1 MATEFEVM
9 ARLLGDSSSAVSAF
23 TSASGAAQQFQGQ
36 VDKTN
41 GMLVALGAGF
51 ATAGYSVIKF
61 AKHAFDEAARVAELD
76 VAITAIGRST
86 GVGAAQLRQAAKDI
100 KAMGIET
107 ASAQKM
113 AIEFAQG
120 NLDLAQASKIARV
133 AQDLAVIS
141 QKNSTDTAMLLTR
154 AVKTGNSMLL
164 KSAGV
169 SRQASEAYATYA
181 QELGKSQTALTAQER
196 QQAIVNLI
204 MDEGKKVAGVYE
216 AAMMEAGKVLRSFPR
231 IMSNIRDT
239 FGSALL
245 DGFGPAIKAVY
256 DLVKNFDKAIA
267 EGGKFHGVIEALAIF
282 MEQLISPFTQVIGNL
297 ADFVKNASAGE
308 INVMGLTE
316 RFTEIIPVITALAT
330 GLSTLAGQS
339 LLGNVPVIGKFI
351 SAFNPLMVG
360 FAVLTM
366 MTPTLR
372 DKLFALGN
380 QLKNLI
386 PPLIGIARMV
396 IEAGAQ
402 FINEFIVP
410 IVGWMLDKL
419 GPAIQGVADVLSS
432 FSGNTETAS
441 NMVEALKTALVILT
455 GTYVGLKTVQLI
467 QLGIT
472 KAQAI
477 WDGILTVATFLLIVA
492 TDGLAAAF
500 AALGIAMTA
509 SGIGAIIVVIGL
521 IIGAMV
527 IWYQKSAWF
536 RNLIK
541 QILEAIANFFIMMAN
556 GIIRTINLIIESTAA
571 WINGFIKVYNWIAK
585 VTGLPKI
592 DPIDPWTIP
601 TINHLNI
608 ALEETANKAYGATE
622 AFRKFAN
629 AVKAESRARQDSIGW
644 LDRWNDSAKKQY
656 DENESAGGGVDKLKQ
671 KIEDLKKETLDYVK
685 SALERAQSALQD
697 ARNAMEEYAQSV
709 SDTIYGMMS
718 FGEAMSTVK
727 SYAEEQNKVIE
738 EQRKAL
744 DDYSKGISKA
754 IFGVMS
760 LSKAYDDQLKNAD
773 EMTKAREDMAKA
785 EDKFNNAQS
794 IKEMIDA
801 QISYEEALGRANKA
815 NSEQLTFIQ
824 RLQQQAAQAVKFAD
838 RIKTLASLG
847 ISQAAL
853 DQVVAAGAVAGSAIA
868 EEIISGGQGAIDE
881 TNNLFKQI
889 ADAGETTGQETAKRF
904 YTVGEAMG
912 MDFMAALQ
920 AQAEKAKLFAD
931 RVRQLAEM
939 GLSKEAIAQV
949 LAAGADAGIEI
960 ADYLIAGGET
970 TILESTA
977 LLDSVKAVA
986 DDLGLLLANKFY
998 QTGVDLA
1005 SQIVAGLQSKMAEI
1019 QKLLKSVN
1027 TLEGAKAALATSKSG
1042 TDAITATGTSLLP
1055 KTIIPRFASGGI
1067 VTKPVLGMI
1076 GESGA
1081 EAVIPLSQMGNMGLG
1096 NSSSSINL
1104 TVNAGMGS
1112 NGSQIGQEIVDALV
1126 KWERRNG
1133 RVPIRTG
1140 V

>member
-23 TSASGAAQQFQGQ
+23 TSASSAAQQFQGQ
-36 VDKTN
+36 VEKTN
-41 GMLVALGAGF
+41 GLLVAMGTGF
-51 ATAGYSVIKF
+51 AAAGYSVIKF
-61 AKHAFDEAARVAELD
+61 AKHSFDEAARVAELD

-86 GVGAAQLRQAAKDI
+86 NVGAAQLRQAAKDI

-107 ASAQKM
+107 ASAQQM

-120 NLDLAQASKIARV
+120 NLDLASASKVARV

-154 AVKTGNSMLL
+154 AIKTGNSMLL

-169 SRQASEAYATYA
+169 SGQASEAYATYA
-181 QELGKSQTALTAQER
+181 QELGKSQTSLTAQER

-204 MDEGKKVAGVYE
+204 MKEGKQVAGVYE

-231 IMSNIRDT
+231 LLSDIHDA

-256 DLVKNFDKAIA
+256 DLVKNFDKAIS
-267 EGGKFHGVIEALAIF
+267 EGGKFYPIIEALAIY
-282 MEQLISPFTQVIGNL
+282 MEQLISPFTEVINHF
-297 ADFVKNASAGE
+297 AEFVKHVEVGE

-316 RFTEIIPVITALAT
+316 RLTEILPIVVALAT
-330 GLSTLAGQS
+330 GLSTLAGKS
-339 LLGNVPVIGKFI
+339 LLGNLPVLGKFVG
-351 SAFNPLMVG
+351 ALNPFMV
-360 FAVLTM
+360 AMSVLIL
-366 MTPTLR
+366 MTPKLR
-372 DKLFALGN
+372 EKLFALGN
-380 QLKNLI
+380 TLKALI
-386 PPLIGIARMV
+386 PPLLGIARMV
-396 IEAGAQ
+396 IEAASQ

-410 IVGWMLDKL
+410 IVGWMLDRL
-419 GPAIQGVADVLSS
+419 GPAIQGVADILGG
-432 FSGNTETAS
+432 FAGDTETAS
-441 NMVEALKTALVILT
+441 NFVEGLKTVLVILT
-455 GTYVGLKTVQLI
+455 GAYVGLKTVQLI

-477 WDGILTVATFLLIVA
+477 WDGILTVATFVLIAA

-500 AALGIAMTA
+500 TALGVSMTA
-509 SGIGAIIVVIGL
+509 TGIGAIIVIIGL
-521 IIGAMV
+521 IIGAMI

-541 QILEAIANFFIMMAN
+541 QILEAIVNFFIMMAN
-556 GIIRTINLIIESTAA
+556 GIIRMINLVIESATA

-601 TINHLNI
+601 TIDHLNI
-608 ALEETANKAYGATE
+608 ALETTASKAYGATE

-629 AVKAESRARQDSIGW
+629 AVKAENQAR
-644 LDRWNDSAKKQY
+644 NDSAGWLQRYNDQVKEDIKNK
-656 DENESAGGGVDKLKQ
+656 EGAGSGTDKLKQ
-671 KIEDLKKETLDYVK
+671 KIEDLKKETIDYVKNALDRAK
-685 SALERAQSALQD
+685 SALED

-718 FGEAMSTVK
+718 FGDAMSTVK
-727 SYAEEQNKVIE
+727 SYAAEQNAIIE

-744 DDYSKGISKA
+744 NDYGKGIAKA
-754 IFGVMS
+754 VFGVMS
-760 LSKAYDDQLKNAD
+760 LSKAYDDQVKNAD
-773 EMTKAREDMAKA
+773 EMAKAREDMAKA

-794 IKEMIDA
+794 IKEMVDA
-801 QISYEEALGRANKA
+801 QNSYEEALGRANKA
-815 NSEQLTFIQ
+815 NAEQLTFIQ

-847 ISQAAL
+847 LSQAAL
-853 DQVVAAGAVAGSAIA
+853 DQVVSAGAVAGSAIA

-881 TNNLFKQI
+881 TNNLFRQI

-904 YTVGEAMG
+904 FSVGEAAG
-912 MDFMAALQ
+912 MDFMAALL
-920 AQAEKAKLFAD
+920 AQAEKAKMFAD

-939 GLSKEAIAQV
+939 GFSKEAIAQV

-970 TILESTA
+970 TMLESTA

-1005 SQIVAGLQSKMAEI
+1005 QQIVNGLESKMAEI
-1019 QKLLKSVN
+1019 QKLLKSVT

-1042 TDAITATGTSLLP
+1042 TDAITATGTPLLP
-1055 KTIIPRFASGGI
+1055 KTIIPKFASGGI
-1067 VTKPVLGMI
+1067 VTRPVLGMI
-1076 GESGA
+1076 GEAGP
-1081 EAVIPLSQMGNMGLG
+1081 EAVIPLSKMGSMA
-1096 NSSSSINL
+1096 NSSTSINL

-1112 NGSQIGQEIVDALV
+1112 NGGQIGQEIVDALV
-1126 KWERRNG
+1126 RWQRRNG
-1133 RVPIRTG
+1133 RVPINTAG
-1140 V
+1140 